1 MNDLPRGRDSMGRFV
16 DGNSGGPGRKP
27 RKIEQEYMAVME
39 QVTNLDVWRK
49 IVEQA
54 TIDAQLGDSKARTW
68 ISGYL
73 LGQPISRVQEVE
85 PEVDGMTALVEQ
97 VKEKM
102 LAAQRDRDQE

>member
-1 MNDLPRGRDSMGRFV
+1 MSDLPRGRDSMGRFI

-27 RKIEQEYMAVME
+27 REIEKQYMAVME

-54 TIDAQLGDSKARTW
+54 TIDAQLGDAKARTW

-73 LGQPISRVQEVE
+73 LGQPISRIQEVE
-85 PEVDGMTALVEQ
+85 PETNAMEEEVQRVAA
-97 VKEKM
+97 KM
-102 LAAQRDRDQE
+102 MQMRNGQEG